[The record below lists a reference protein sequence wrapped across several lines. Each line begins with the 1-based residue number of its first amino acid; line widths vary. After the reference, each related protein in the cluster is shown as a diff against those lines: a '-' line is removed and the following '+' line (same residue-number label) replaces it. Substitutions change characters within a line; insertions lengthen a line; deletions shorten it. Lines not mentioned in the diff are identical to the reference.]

1 MLINIT
7 QINPKLLTVYINGI
21 CQTTI
26 KNIQGPLISRRPCL
40 FIKKRL
46 QFAHLHI
53 KGGTLKATAACGTCL
68 CPLLTGS
75 S

>member
-26 KNIQGPLISRRPCL
+26 KTFKAPTS
-40 FIKKRL
+40 
-46 QFAHLHI
+46 A
-53 KGGTLKATAACGTCL
+53 GGLVC
-68 CPLLTGS
+68 S
-75 S
+75 